1 MIIKIK
7 KSTYKGFSD
16 GTSLTNERC
25 KQILAIYQHV
35 QSLGKKL
42 MNYKELQKEVAKEKL
57 FGGQTI
63 GESAI
68 RTIFPLLAKT
78 GLVDYDGQFYACD
91 LFTKTGAAF
100 AETYSALLLNED
112 LSNQNLQNELEHCL
126 SLIQR
131 YGLFVMNEQEA
142 YSHHGFWLVC
152 SILKE
157 EREIYWTELLYI
169 LFLVKEKNI
178 SLKTALS
185 MAKDNRKKSL
195 SYEYYNE
202 NDEQVANTTFSYL
215 HAYLLEASLIK
226 DRDQKSSILQDS
238 MLPFIKELK
247 L

>member
-78 GLVDYDGQFYACD
+78 GLIMNLVVKKLDSFMLVIYSQKQGWLLRKLILHCCSMKIYP
-91 LFTKTGAAF
+91 TKIYKT
-100 AETYSALLLNED
+100 N
-112 LSNQNLQNELEHCL
+112 SNIVYH
-126 SLIQR
+126 
-131 YGLFVMNEQEA
+131 
-142 YSHHGFWLVC
+142 
-152 SILKE
+152 
-157 EREIYWTELLYI
+157 
-169 LFLVKEKNI
+169 
-178 SLKTALS
+178 
-185 MAKDNRKKSL
+185 
-195 SYEYYNE
+195 
-202 NDEQVANTTFSYL
+202 
-215 HAYLLEASLIK
+215 
-226 DRDQKSSILQDS
+226 
-238 MLPFIKELK
+238 
-247 L
+247 